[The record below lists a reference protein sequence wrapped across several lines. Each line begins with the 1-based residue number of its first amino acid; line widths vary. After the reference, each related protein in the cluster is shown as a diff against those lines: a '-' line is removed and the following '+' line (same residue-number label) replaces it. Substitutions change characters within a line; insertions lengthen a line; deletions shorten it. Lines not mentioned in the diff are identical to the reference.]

1 LTILRHITSLLG
13 WLIVC
18 RSGDEQLAAATGAHQ
33 LADVKVAD
41 SSAHLSTGVHLPT
54 GASSTHDAA
63 NQDLAKQLQS
73 AVRSEMRRIM
83 EV

>member
-1 LTILRHITSLLG
+1 M
-13 WLIVC
+13 
-18 RSGDEQLAAATGAHQ
+18 AAAAGQQQ
-33 LADVKVAD
+33 LVDAETVK
-41 SSAHLSTGVHLPT
+41 SGVHMPT
-54 GASSTHDAA
+54 TRDAA